1 MSRRH
6 ANQAQTRFD
15 RLSFIQPDLL
25 RSLHSLAA
33 DMDALQSGVSTLPP
47 IDPTNADMPGLEPG
61 KRQWEVGKTGFLNWA
76 RAQLIQHAQRV
87 PGGPLLNGASVED
100 ANPDTMRKDVT
111 GALQDHERDD

>member
-6 ANQAQTRFD
+6 AKQAQTRFD

-76 RAQLIQHAQRV
+76 RTQLIQHAQRV

-100 ANPDTMRKDVT
+100 ANPDTSRKDVT
-111 GALQDHERDD
+111 GALQEHERDD

>member
-6 ANQAQTRFD
+6 AKQAQTRLD
-15 RLSFIQPDLL
+15 RLSFVQPDML

-61 KRQWEVGKTGFLNWA
+61 KRQWEIGKTGFLNWA
-76 RAQLIQHAQRV
+76 RAQLIQHAQRA
-87 PGGPLLNGASVED
+87 PGRPVLSGASAEE
-100 ANPDTMRKDVT
+100 ANPDTSRKDVT
-111 GALQDHERDD
+111 GALQEHERDD